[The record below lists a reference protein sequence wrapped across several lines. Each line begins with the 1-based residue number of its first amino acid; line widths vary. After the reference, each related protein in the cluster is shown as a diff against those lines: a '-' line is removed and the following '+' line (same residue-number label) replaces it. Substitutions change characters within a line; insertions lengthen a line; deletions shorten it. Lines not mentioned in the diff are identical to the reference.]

1 MERVQVPASASGPV
15 NTEQATP
22 TQTPN
27 AIEPHVQTN
36 QTNVESSS
44 NRPGWL
50 PEKFKSPEDLAKAYS
65 ELEKKMGGNPEK
77 TEETEQNQDAK
88 PQDAQQPSS
97 PEETKAFQ
105 EWETKF
111 SDFSKE
117 YFEKGQLSNDSYSK
131 LTQMG
136 YPRAVVDAYI
146 NGQIAISNQ
155 GSQQL
160 MSEIGGETGFKE
172 MHDWATE
179 NLTQDEI
186 DSYNAL
192 LETGDQRQASFAVK
206 GMYARYKASAGKQ
219 PKLIGGT
226 QSEASAPAFRSV
238 AELTR
243 AMADPRY
250 KTDSAYRKDV
260 ERKLAN
266 SNVL

>member
-1 MERVQVPASASGPV
+1 MDRIQVPASEAGPV
-15 NTEQATP
+15 NTAQATP
-22 TQTPN
+22 QQTQP
-27 AIEPHVQTN
+27 AIAPQVRNNEGNVQT
-36 QTNVESSS
+36 SSS
-44 NRPGWL
+44 KPNWL

-65 ELEKKMGGNPEK
+65 ELEKKLGGS
-77 TEETEQNQDAK
+77 TEENKSPEQTSDK
-88 PQDAQQPSS
+88 PEETKAEVT

-117 YFEKGQLSNDSYSK
+117 YFDKGQLSNESYQK

-136 YPRAVVDAYI
+136 YPRAIVDAYI

-192 LETGDQRQASFAVK
+192 LETGDQRQANFAVK

-219 PKLIGGT
+219 PKLISGT
-226 QSEASAPAFRSV
+226 QSEGTSKAFRSI
-238 AELTR
+238 AEVTK
-243 AMADPRY
+243 AMSDPRY
-250 KTDSAYRKDV
+250 KNDPAYRKDV
-260 ERKLAN
+260 ERKLAS